1 MNITNIYDKNL
12 LKFIKNRVDL
22 VEPCTSQL

>member
-1 MNITNIYDKNL
+1 MNITKIYDKNL